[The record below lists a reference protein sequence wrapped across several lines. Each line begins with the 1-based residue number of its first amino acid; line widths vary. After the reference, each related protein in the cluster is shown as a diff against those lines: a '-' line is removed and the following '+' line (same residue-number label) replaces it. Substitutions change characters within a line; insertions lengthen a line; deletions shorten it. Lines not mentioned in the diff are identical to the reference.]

1 MKRRRRA
8 VFEIFGSNWCAATG
22 PYMSC
27 LPCMRMADMAVPK
40 VPGVGDPGVDP
51 LRRHTKRA
59 RKFGRDR
66 LSETQFSFW

>member
-27 LPCMRMADMAVPK
+27 LPCLRMADMAVPK
-40 VPGVGDPGVDP
+40 VPGVDPTEEQ
-51 LRRHTKRA
+51 RRKTPQ
-59 RKFGRDR
+59 GTN
-66 LSETQFSFW
+66 SET